1 MMGLSRGKGNWIT
14 IGLFSIGILSA
25 AMVQYQAYGQTLQQ
39 VQINKENIEKL
50 PEQFKEEIKESEQ
63 RLAKRMDALE
73 RRSERRDREQSNDI
87 KQILRALK

>member
-1 MMGLSRGKGNWIT
+1 MMGLSRGNWIT

-73 RRSERRDREQSNDI
+73 RRSEQRDREQSQDI

>member
-1 MMGLSRGKGNWIT
+1 MGLSRGNLIT
-14 IGLFSIGILSA
+14 IGLFSIGILGA

>member
-1 MMGLSRGKGNWIT
+1 MGLSRGNLIT

-63 RLAKRMDALE
+63 RLAKRMDSLE
-73 RRSERRDREQSNDI
+73 RRSERRDREQSQDI